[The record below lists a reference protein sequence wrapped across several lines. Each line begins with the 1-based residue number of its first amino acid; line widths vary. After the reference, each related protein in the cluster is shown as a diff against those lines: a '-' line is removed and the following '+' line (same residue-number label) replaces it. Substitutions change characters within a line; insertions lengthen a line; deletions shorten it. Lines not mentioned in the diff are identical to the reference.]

1 MSQLQS
7 SLVQEKT
14 YLEEIFK
21 ILDAKD
27 GIKDGKIDCKFLLKW
42 LDAQSLNSRI
52 EFEYELALNKYNIA
66 SIIQSADSNKDGY
79 IDKQEFMELVLKK
92 VAILSNQQ
100 QNMYHNYF
108 QVLAYAEEYYFWP
121 PPFFIL
127 IITFIQIIFFA
138 MHIAYYGGKTMSNCS
153 YFTFIITLRSQCW
166 RFISYMF
173 VHLSYS
179 HILFNMCVQIFVG
192 IPLEMSHGFIR
203 VGFLYLAGVFAGSL
217 TSSLAEPTINLA
229 GNYCIIK

>member
-92 VAILSNQQ
+92 VAILSKQQ
-100 QNMYHNYF
+100 Q
-108 QVLAYAEEYYFWP
+108 
-121 PPFFIL
+121 IC
-127 IITFIQIIFFA
+127 TTIIFKYWHMLKNTIF
-138 MHIAYYGGKTMSNCS
+138 GLLLFSS
-153 YFTFIITLRSQCW
+153 SQL
-166 RFISYMF
+166 
-173 VHLSYS
+173 LS
-179 HILFNMCVQIFVG
+179 F
-192 IPLEMSHGFIR
+192 
-203 VGFLYLAGVFAGSL
+203 
-217 TSSLAEPTINLA
+217 
-229 GNYCIIK
+229 K